1 MADGAYAK
9 LAGPIANARHV
20 PTRTRRRQ
28 GSPLLLRTALV
39 LALVITLACGAFR
52 LMDRTD
58 ASAALARNLNQPS
71 DLSPVASQVLV
82 PGLEAGACVSLA
94 PTRAGSGQTVF
105 IDPGHAGMDPGV
117 VGGTSGRRVLEKD
130 ATLAGAPRLSTLLRE
145 DGYRV
150 VMSRTQDS
158 AGLKLTPADSGVG
171 SPPPPA
177 EAPSP
182 PTRGGVANSAWTVP
196 P

>member
-20 PTRTRRRQ
+20 PTLTRRRQ
-28 GSPLLLRTALV
+28 GSPLLVRTALV

-71 DLSPVASQVLV
+71 DPSPVASQVLL

-105 IDPGHAGMDPGV
+105 IDPGHGGMDPGV
-117 VGGTSGRRVLEKD
+117 VGGTSGRRVVAKH
-130 ATLAGAPRLSTLLRE
+130 ATLAAAARLSTLLRE

-158 AGLKLTPADSGVG
+158 AVVELTASGEAT
-171 SPPPPA
+171 A
-177 EAPSP
+177 EIPS
-182 PTRGGVANSAWTVP
+182 
-196 P
+196 

>member
-28 GSPLLLRTALV
+28 GSPLLLRTALG

-58 ASAALARNLNQPS
+58 ASAALARNLNQPT
-71 DLSPVASQVLV
+71 DISPVTSQVLL

-105 IDPGHAGMDPGV
+105 IDPGHGGMDPGV
-117 VGGTSGRRVLEKD
+117 VGRTSGRRVLEKD
-130 ATLAGAPRLSTLLRE
+130 ATLAVAPRLRHPLPA
-145 DGYRV
+145 DGYPA
-150 VMSRTQDS
+150 VMSRTQGS
-158 AGLKLTPADSGVG
+158 AAVKLTPAASLI
-171 SPPPPA
+171 
-177 EAPSP
+177 
-182 PTRGGVANSAWTVP
+182 
-196 P
+196 